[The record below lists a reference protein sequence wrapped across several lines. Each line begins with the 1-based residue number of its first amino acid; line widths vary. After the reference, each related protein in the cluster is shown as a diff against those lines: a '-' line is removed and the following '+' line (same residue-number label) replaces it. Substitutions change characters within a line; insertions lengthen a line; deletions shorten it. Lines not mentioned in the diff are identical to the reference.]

1 MNSDDLLKP
10 DVEEDE
16 ELAAELLECNSCEAR
31 YRILLGEDYLN
42 EYSHYCPFC
51 GEYNVGDN

>member
-10 DVEEDE
+10 DVEDE

-31 YRILLGEDYLN
+31 YCILLGEDYLN